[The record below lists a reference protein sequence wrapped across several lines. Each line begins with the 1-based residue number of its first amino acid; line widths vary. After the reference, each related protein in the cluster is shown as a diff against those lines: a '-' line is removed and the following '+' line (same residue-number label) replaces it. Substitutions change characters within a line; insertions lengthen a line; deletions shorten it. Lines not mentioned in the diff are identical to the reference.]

1 MHKDYNVRY
10 ILLISFIS
18 AIGGYLFG
26 FDFAV
31 ISGALP
37 FLKTAFGLD
46 AYWEGFTTGSLALGC
61 ILGCLLAGKLSENRG
76 RKAALM
82 TSGCIFALSSLG
94 MAFAPTLFSFIA
106 ARFVAGVGVGMASM
120 LSPMYIAEVSPAALR
135 GRMVALNQLT
145 IVIGI
150 LVTNLVNYTLRNS
163 GDEAWRWM
171 FGLGLI
177 PSALFCVGILFLP
190 ESPRWLIKAKKPI
203 EAQRVLGLIGK
214 PHVADKTF
222 NQITLAVSRETKLN
236 FALAF
241 RKPFAAALAAGIT
254 LAVFQQFC
262 GINVVFNYSTTIF
275 ESMGFDK
282 SDQLM
287 QTVFIGIVNLCF
299 TFVAIALVDKL
310 GRKPLMLIGAIGLAI
325 LYILIARLLNINP
338 ALSTVL
344 LLAAIGLYASSLAP
358 ITWVLI
364 SEIFP
369 PNVRSEA
376 TTIAVVCLW
385 AAYFILTF
393 TFPILAEWMG
403 GVAHTFY
410 IYAAIC
416 LVAALFIW
424 RRIKE
429 TKGLT
434 LEDMDAVFAH

>member
-1 MHKDYNVRY
+1 
-10 ILLISFIS
+10 
-18 AIGGYLFG
+18 
-26 FDFAV
+26 
-31 ISGALP
+31 
-37 FLKTAFGLD
+37 
-46 AYWEGFTTGSLALGC
+46 
-61 ILGCLLAGKLSENRG
+61 
-76 RKAALM
+76 
-82 TSGCIFALSSLG
+82 
-94 MAFAPTLFSFIA
+94 
-106 ARFVAGVGVGMASM
+106 
-120 LSPMYIAEVSPAALR
+120 
-135 GRMVALNQLT
+135 
-145 IVIGI
+145 
-150 LVTNLVNYTLRNS
+150 
-163 GDEAWRWM
+163 M
-171 FGLGLI
+171 FGLGFI
-177 PSALFCVGILFLP
+177 PSALFCFGIVFLP
-190 ESPRWLIKAKKPI
+190 ESPRWLVKAKKPI
-203 EAQRVLGLIGK
+203 EAQRVLRLIGK

-222 NQITLAVSRETKLN
+222 NQITLAVSKETKLN

-241 RKPFAAALAAGIT
+241 RKPYAAALAAGIT

-325 LYILIARLLNINP
+325 LYILIARLLDINP
-338 ALSTVL
+338 VLSTVL

-358 ITWVLI
+358 VTWVLI

-369 PNVRSEA
+369 SKVRSEA
-376 TTIAVVCLW
+376 TTIAVVSLW

-403 GVAHTFY
+403 GVAYTFY

-416 LVAALFIW
+416 LIAALFIW

-429 TKGLT
+429 TKGIA
-434 LEDMDAVFAH
+434 LEEMDAVFAH